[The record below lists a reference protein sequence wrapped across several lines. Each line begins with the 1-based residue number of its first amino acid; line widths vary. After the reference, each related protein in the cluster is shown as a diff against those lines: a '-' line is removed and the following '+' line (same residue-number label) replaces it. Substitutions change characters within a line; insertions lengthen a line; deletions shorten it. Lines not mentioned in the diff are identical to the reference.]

1 MKRINILD
9 LHRTINEKKEKH
21 AKCFEKVLDMV
32 HNKIKK
38 SAEMKQLHCMY
49 IVPTFIFGYPLF
61 NLNECIQYLVKELKA
76 NGFLV
81 TYMFPNKLY
90 ISWDLKE
97 IDENKR
103 IIEPVVEKQPLATT
117 TTLRPN
123 SLMKFKPSGKLELNL
138 V

>member
-9 LHRTINEKKEKH
+9 LHRTINEKKEKRI
-21 AKCFEKVLDMV
+21 KCFEKVLEMT

-38 SAEMKQLHCMY
+38 SSEMKQVRCMY

-61 NLNECIQYLVKELKA
+61 DINECLGYVIKELKA
-76 NGFLV
+76 NGFIV
-81 TYMFPNKLY
+81 TYLFPNKLY
-90 ISWDLKE
+90 ISWDLTE
-97 IDENKR
+97 IDENKKHSN
-103 IIEPVVEKQPLATT
+103 PTPLPANVTS
-117 TTLRPN
+117 RPN